1 MKNLVITST
10 RTFMPADGI
19 RVEGTVEIDNVKHK
33 FVVETDE
40 GSLIRIKGVDTF
52 YYQRLIEEILEVDP
66 DLDCFLD

>member
-66 DLDCFLD
+66 DLEYKL